1 MITPAPAETVAF
13 TLEYL
18 ESRFGIDKSVFSKVK
33 FYLGSRSR
41 LYIVN
46 ESIEI
51 AQYAVTAG
59 LLVARVPKFVK
70 PSTNFLQAFERSITK
85 SKLQLNRTLTQ
96 KYISG
101 EDITL
106 DSDSSATPTN
116 GYVAVFYDSY
126 CLGCGFLKDGVVRNV
141 LPKEKH
147 LNLKFL

>member
-1 MITPAPAETVAF
+1 MITIAPAETVTF

-18 ESRFGIDKSVFSKVK
+18 ESRFGMDSSVFSNAK

-41 LYIVN
+41 LYMIN
-46 ESIEI
+46 ESVEI

-70 PSTNFLQAFERSITK
+70 PSTNFLQAFENSITS
-85 SKLQLNRTLTQ
+85 SKLQLDKTQ
-96 KYISG
+96 AHEYISG
-101 EDITL
+101 EDLTL
-106 DSDSSATPTN
+106 EAYTNKIPTN
-116 GYVAVFYDSY
+116 GYIAVFYETY
-126 CLGCGFLKDGVVRNV
+126 CLGCGFLKNGAVRNV